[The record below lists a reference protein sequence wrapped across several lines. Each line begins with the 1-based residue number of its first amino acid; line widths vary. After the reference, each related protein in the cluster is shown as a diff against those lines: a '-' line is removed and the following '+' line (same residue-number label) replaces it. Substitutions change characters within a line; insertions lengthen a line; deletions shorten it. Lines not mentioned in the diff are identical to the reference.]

1 MRPPRTPVKQKKK
14 IKIPKFIDHIV
25 IFIFIIELLLLIS
38 GLAMTFVYELSSDLF
53 TLIRENS
60 LAAENAANVS
70 VYSLIAIQAFIVLYL
85 VYFIYDH
92 MEVKK

>member
-1 MRPPRTPVKQKKK
+1 MRPPRTPVKQNKK

-53 TLIRENS
+53 TLIGENS

>member
-1 MRPPRTPVKQKKK
+1 MRPPRTPVKQNKK

-25 IFIFIIELLLLIS
+25 IFIFIIS

-53 TLIRENS
+53 TLIGENS